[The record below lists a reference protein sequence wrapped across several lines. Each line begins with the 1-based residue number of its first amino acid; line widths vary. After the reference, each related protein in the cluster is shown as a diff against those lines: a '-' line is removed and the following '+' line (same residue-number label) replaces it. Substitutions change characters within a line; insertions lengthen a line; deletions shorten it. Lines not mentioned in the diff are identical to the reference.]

1 MEKLSIIIASKKEQ
15 YLDKTVEDLRKKAKG
30 EIEIIV
36 VKDKPM
42 RTAINEGVA
51 QATGKY
57 ILKTDA
63 HCLFDEGFD
72 VKLIQYHEPNWVQ
85 TPRRKR
91 LDAEKWEVIQT
102 DIPDVD
108 YMLISKG
115 RGYKDNDKNANP
127 VLKEKLIDDVQ
138 IFQGSCYFL
147 TKEYFKHLGLLDDIN
162 FGGMG
167 SEALELC
174 LKCRADGG
182 RVIVNKTTWYAHWHK
197 EKGDLTFRRRMDK
210 SLSYLPTFLKQY
222 EKYIFIPSIHS

>member
-1 MEKLSIIIASKKEQ
+1 MENMISIIIAAKKEQ
-15 YLDKTVEDLRKKAKG
+15 YLDKTVEDLRNKARG

-51 QATGKY
+51 RATGKY

-63 HCLFDEGFD
+63 HCMFDEGFD
-72 VKLIQYHEPNWVQ
+72 VKLIAVHQPNWVQ
-85 TPRRKR
+85 IPRRKR

-102 DIPDVD
+102 DVPDVD

-115 RGYKDNDKNANP
+115 RGYKDNVKNADP

-138 IFQGSCYFL
+138 IGQGSCWFM
-147 TKEYFKHLGLLDDIN
+147 TKEYFNHLKLLDDIN

-167 SEALELC
+167 SEALEIC

-210 SLSYLPTFLKQY
+210 SLNYLPTFLKQY
-222 EKYIFIPSIHS
+222 EKYISV